1 MSRLWVSILTLVI
14 YGLAQY
20 GVLFLHMA
28 GFFSNLSGKSL
39 MFTNIY
45 TQVILFI
52 IASIIVIIINN
63 FIANPTQLEQQTK
76 EKKRYAILWAF
87 VGYVSVMVYQII
99 ANLINMFVLGGPQS
113 SPNTERLMKV
123 AQDIPVFI
131 ILISIVGP
139 ILEEY
144 VFRKVIFGELYQ
156 LMKGNKT
163 LKFIVASVVSSIIFS
178 AAHGDPAFFII
189 YFGMGM
195 IFSGL
200 YAFTKRI
207 WVPIAVHMMQ
217 NGFVVIIQVLIGPE
231 KIKELQETTSF
242 IFNLIV

>member
-1 MSRLWVSILTLVI
+1 MVFYFYIWLV
-14 YGLAQY
+14 
-20 GVLFLHMA
+20 
-28 GFFSNLSGKSL
+28 FSNLSGKSL

-52 IASIIVIIINN
+52 IASIIIIIINN
-63 FIANPTQLEQQTK
+63 FIANPTQLEQQAK

-195 IFSGL
+195 IFQDYMRLLSAYGFLLL
-200 YAFTKRI
+200 YI
-207 WVPIAVHMMQ
+207 
-217 NGFVVIIQVLIGPE
+217 
-231 KIKELQETTSF
+231 
-242 IFNLIV
+242 